1 MLKKLALDS
10 ALGGRAEPLSDTIVS
25 QNWLFKRYLYYFWAH
40 IFRLSTKF
48 MAYPN
53 QADEKQSDPN
63 ASERKK
69 DHIDLAFKSK
79 VSAFEIDQRF
89 YYEPILAAHPHD
101 DIDLGLTFLGKTFK
115 APIWVSSMT
124 GGTSLA
130 RIINKNLAIAC
141 GEFGLGMG
149 LGSCRQLL
157 HSDEFLEDF
166 NVRKYMVNQPLYIN
180 LGIAQIE
187 QLLDAGQTNKI
198 IIHVNPMQEW
208 LQPEGDRFMYAPME
222 TVKRMLDK
230 ADYKIIV
237 KEVGQGM
244 GPKSIKSL
252 LSLPIEALDFAAN
265 GGTNFA
271 LLEILRSSE
280 IKKDNY
286 HKLANIGHSAEEMI
300 SFANQIYQESPASVL
315 CKQII
320 VSGGVSDFLDGYYHI
335 QKSTLPMIYGQASGF
350 LKYAMDSYETLQN
363 YVDLQIK
370 GLSLAKTFLTA
381 K

>member
-1 MLKKLALDS
+1 
-10 ALGGRAEPLSDTIVS
+10 
-25 QNWLFKRYLYYFWAH
+25 
-40 IFRLSTKF
+40 

-53 QADEKQSDPN
+53 KEDEKQIDPT

-69 DHIDLAFKSK
+69 DHIELAFRSK
-79 VSAFEIDQRF
+79 VSHHNIDQRF
-89 YYEPILAAHPHD
+89 YYEPILSSHPED
-101 DIDLGLTFLGKTFK
+101 YSNLALTFLGKSFG

-124 GGTSLA
+124 GGTELA
-130 RIINKNLAIAC
+130 KTINRNLATAC
-141 GEFGLGMG
+141 GEYGLGMG

-157 HSDEFLEDF
+157 YSDEFLEDF
-166 NVRKYMVNQPLYIN
+166 NIRKYMGDQPLYIN

-187 QLLDAGQTNKI
+187 QLLNNNDSVRIKELINKLDADGL

-208 LQPEGDRFMYAPME
+208 LQPEGDRFRQSPID
-222 TVKRMLDK
+222 TIKRVIDI
-230 ADYKIIV
+230 ADFKIIV

-244 GPKSIKSL
+244 GPASLKSL
-252 LSLPIEALDFAAN
+252 LALPLEAIDFAAN

-280 IKKDNY
+280 TKAENY
-286 HKLANIGHSAEEMI
+286 NNLAHLGHSAEEMI
-300 SFANQIYQESPASVL
+300 SFTNQIYKESPSSVI

-335 QKSTLPMIYGQASGF
+335 QKSALPAIYGQASGF
-350 LKYAMDSYETLQN
+350 LKHAMDSYEILQN

-370 GLSLAKTFLTA
+370 GLSLAKAFLTA

>member
-1 MLKKLALDS
+1 
-10 ALGGRAEPLSDTIVS
+10 
-25 QNWLFKRYLYYFWAH
+25 
-40 IFRLSTKF
+40 

-69 DHIDLAFKSK
+69 DHIDLAFRSK
-79 VSAFEIDQRF
+79 VSHGEIDSRF
-89 YYEPILAAHPHD
+89 YYEPIMAAHPSNHAQ
-101 DIDLGLTFLGKTFK
+101 LGLTFLGKSFK

-124 GGTSLA
+124 GGTALA
-130 RIINKNLAIAC
+130 RVINKNLAIAC

-157 HSDEFLEDF
+157 YSDEFLEDF
-166 NVRKYMVNQPLYIN
+166 NIRKYMGDQPLYVN

-187 QLLDAGQTNKI
+187 QLLDEGQTNKI
-198 IIHVNPMQEW
+198 NELIKKLDADGLIIHVNPMQEW
-208 LQPEGDRFMYAPME
+208 LQPEGDRFIYPPVE
-222 TVKRMLDK
+222 TIKRMIDK

-244 GPKSIKSL
+244 GPASIKAL

-286 HKLANIGHSAEEMI
+286 HKLANVGHSAEEMI
-300 SFANQIYQESPASVL
+300 SFANQIFQASPSTVL
-315 CKQII
+315 CKQMI

-335 QKSTLPMIYGQASGF
+335 QKSALPAIYGQASSF
-350 LKYAMDSYETLQN
+350 LKYAMDSYEILQN
-363 YVDLQIK
+363 YVELQIE
-370 GLSLAKTFLTA
+370 GLSLAKAYLTA